1 MDGTDARLQAGL
13 AALKADME
21 ANGHG
26 REDPIRTTSA
36 LVGDRWSPLILM
48 VLDMGEWR
56 HAELRRALCRVSFE
70 GAISQRVLTL
80 KLRALE
86 REGFVSRHATADVP
100 PKVSY
105 RLTWLGEELV
115 REVRGLVQWAA
126 RRKDAIAQARAR
138 FDAAD

>member
-1 MDGTDARLQAGL
+1 MDGTDARLEAGL
-13 AALKADME
+13 AALQADMQ
-21 ANGHG
+21 ANGHS
-26 REDPIRTTSA
+26 RDDPIRTTSS

-56 HAELRRALCRVSFE
+56 HADLRRALCRISYE

-100 PKVSY
+100 PRVSY
-105 RLTWLGEELV
+105 RLTGMGEDLV

-126 RRKDAIAQARAR
+126 RHKDDIARARAR
-138 FDAAD
+138 FDSAD